1 MASRPC
7 DSCRSAAATLF
18 CRADAAFLCGECDGK
33 IHSANKLA
41 SRHER
46 VWLCQ
51 VCEQSPAHVTCKAD
65 AAALC
70 VTCDRDIHSANP
82 LSRRHERVPV
92 TPFYDAPSA
101 QGGSSSAAKSASSSA
116 NFLNTED
123 ADVSME
129 AACWLLPNSS
139 VKEGVVE
146 IPNLF
151 TDLDYSAVVDPKM
164 EASENSSGND
174 GVVPVQTKALFLS
187 EDYFSF
193 DISASKTTFPH
204 GFSCINQTVSSTSL
218 DVPLVP
224 EGGAVAEIS
233 RTAATP
239 AVQLSPAEREAR
251 VLRYKE
257 KRKNRKFEKTIRYAS
272 RKAYAEVRPRIKGLA
287 HAEEILLPQ
296 LHLARDLDK
305 SDLEI
310 RTSTC

>member
-1 MASRPC
+1 MASRLC
-7 DSCRSAAATLF
+7 DSCKYAAATLF
-18 CRADAAFLCGECDGK
+18 CRADAAFLCVQCDGK
-33 IHSANKLA
+33 IHTANKLA
-41 SRHER
+41 LRHER
-46 VWLCQ
+46 VLLCQ

-92 TPFYDAPSA
+92 TPFYDPAPA
-101 QGGSSSAAKSASSSA
+101 QGVGSSSATTKSASSA
-116 NFLNTED
+116 CNFFNDE

-129 AACWLLPNSS
+129 AVSWLLPNPS
-139 VKEGVVE
+139 VKGGGGVE

-151 TDLDYSAVVDPKM
+151 ADLDYSAADPKM
-164 EASENSSGND
+164 EVSENSSGND
-174 GVVPVQTKALFLS
+174 GVVPVQTKALFLN

-204 GFSCINQTVSSTSL
+204 AFSCTNQTVTSTSF

-224 EGGAVAEIS
+224 EGGAVTTTTT
-233 RTAATP
+233 TATL

-251 VLRYKE
+251 VLRYRE

-272 RKAYAEVRPRIKGLA
+272 RKAYAEVRPRIKGRFA
-287 HAEEILLPQ
+287 KRTDSRVDDG
-296 LHLARDLDK
+296 RDVGVYGGFGVVP
-305 SDLEI
+305 SF
-310 RTSTC
+310 